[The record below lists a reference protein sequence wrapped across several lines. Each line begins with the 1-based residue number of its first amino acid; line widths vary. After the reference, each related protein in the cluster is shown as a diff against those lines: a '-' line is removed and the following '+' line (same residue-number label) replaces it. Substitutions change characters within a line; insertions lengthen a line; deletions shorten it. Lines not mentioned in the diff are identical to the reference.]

1 MEKLCTLHP
10 DLRFALSH
18 TIGRSRS
25 SSSANHD
32 EAHPRPGLGP
42 SVPYGNHARRNPDQV
57 SDQTGEVLLQAHAR
71 EIQLEQFGDWMIDKS
86 WNQQVESA
94 LRTAPSCPELGSE
107 DELAIWACPV
117 CDCQFS
123 STAALKTHARRA
135 HKLVEP
141 CENIFD
147 RTKHAVNGLPQCAGC
162 LKKFSR
168 WQTLQQHIN
177 NNSCPAVV
185 PSNRAKPPG
194 LTADPPSTAT
204 AELHSDS
211 AREYHPVD
219 TATSAALAEETTATS
234 RMETEP
240 QHVTSIDSFPER
252 QLQLQRIVPH
262 GVNHFIRF
270 PELTQT
276 MLRTCMLCGQW
287 VASHK
292 VMNFITEIH
301 IHRLVSSYNNEPAAS
316 LNNEPRLVRPVTFA
330 VVNTRTG
337 RHTCTNALLFG
348 NAPCFVLC
356 TRRSTM
362 MDEQM
367 AEFFGD
373 VKTESSFPDPW
384 SEYSHPMTGAHSP
397 FEMPN
402 GKRRREPFRG
412 HQQQPPQQPSP
423 FQYGRFPRDPLITTL
438 AKTVLRQ
445 QEELKVLRQDTGF
458 ILFLKPG
465 EDGVMSVWYKAA
477 LTFKAKQEAEPAWQ
491 LGQLP
496 LRMVLALT
504 MFKELTDR
512 LNQTLA
518 SQEKLRKVTDKGW
531 RDSTGWRFQRWNA
544 AQRQLEVDSSRPP
557 IPDDQMLDHLATIL
571 QCLKHPIVT
580 RFRCKRKLM
589 ETMTSQATFL
599 LDISLR
605 CHSAVTMWDT
615 MKILQ
620 NNAVFQLVGMA
631 YKTEGLGSGA
641 QEKQLRDMIYPK
653 K

>member
-252 QLQLQRIVPH
+252 QL
-262 GVNHFIRF
+262 
-270 PELTQT
+270 
-276 MLRTCMLCGQW
+276 
-287 VASHK
+287 
-292 VMNFITEIH
+292 
-301 IHRLVSSYNNEPAAS
+301 PATTNCAAWSAS
-316 LNNEPRLVRPVTFA
+316 L
-330 VVNTRTG
+330 
-337 RHTCTNALLFG
+337 H
-348 NAPCFVLC
+348 
-356 TRRSTM
+356 
-362 MDEQM
+362 
-367 AEFFGD
+367 
-373 VKTESSFPDPW
+373 SFP
-384 SEYSHPMTGAHSP
+384 
-397 FEMPN
+397 
-402 GKRRREPFRG
+402 
-412 HQQQPPQQPSP
+412 
-423 FQYGRFPRDPLITTL
+423 
-438 AKTVLRQ
+438 
-445 QEELKVLRQDTGF
+445 
-458 ILFLKPG
+458 
-465 EDGVMSVWYKAA
+465 
-477 LTFKAKQEAEPAWQ
+477 
-491 LGQLP
+491 
-496 LRMVLALT
+496 
-504 MFKELTDR
+504 
-512 LNQTLA
+512 
-518 SQEKLRKVTDKGW
+518 
-531 RDSTGWRFQRWNA
+531 
-544 AQRQLEVDSSRPP
+544 
-557 IPDDQMLDHLATIL
+557 
-571 QCLKHPIVT
+571 
-580 RFRCKRKLM
+580 
-589 ETMTSQATFL
+589 
-599 LDISLR
+599 
-605 CHSAVTMWDT
+605 
-615 MKILQ
+615 
-620 NNAVFQLVGMA
+620 
-631 YKTEGLGSGA
+631 
-641 QEKQLRDMIYPK
+641 
-653 K
+653 

>member
-1 MEKLCTLHP
+1 M
-10 DLRFALSH
+10 
-18 TIGRSRS
+18 
-25 SSSANHD
+25 
-32 EAHPRPGLGP
+32 
-42 SVPYGNHARRNPDQV
+42 
-57 SDQTGEVLLQAHAR
+57 
-71 EIQLEQFGDWMIDKS
+71 
-86 WNQQVESA
+86 
-94 LRTAPSCPELGSE
+94 
-107 DELAIWACPV
+107 
-117 CDCQFS
+117 
-123 STAALKTHARRA
+123 
-135 HKLVEP
+135 
-141 CENIFD
+141 
-147 RTKHAVNGLPQCAGC
+147 NGLPQCAGC

-373 VKTESSFPDPW
+373 VKTE
-384 SEYSHPMTGAHSP
+384 
-397 FEMPN
+397 
-402 GKRRREPFRG
+402 K
-412 HQQQPPQQPSP
+412 
-423 FQYGRFPRDPLITTL
+423 
-438 AKTVLRQ
+438 
-445 QEELKVLRQDTGF
+445 
-458 ILFLKPG
+458 
-465 EDGVMSVWYKAA
+465 
-477 LTFKAKQEAEPAWQ
+477 
-491 LGQLP
+491 QLP
-496 LRMVLALT
+496 RPVERVLASN
-504 MFKELTDR
+504 DR
-512 LNQTLA
+512 GPQP
-518 SQEKLRKVTDKGW
+518 LRD
-531 RDSTGWRFQRWNA
+531 
-544 AQRQLEVDSSRPP
+544 AQRQTQTRAVPRASTTAATAA
-557 IPDDQMLDHLATIL
+557 IPFPVRSVPKGSLDHYFGQNRPATTGGTQGAASGHRL
-571 QCLKHPIVT
+571 HTLP
-580 RFRCKRKLM
+580 
-589 ETMTSQATFL
+589 ETGRGRGHECVVQGGADFQGQA
-599 LDISLR
+599 
-605 CHSAVTMWDT
+605 
-615 MKILQ
+615 
-620 NNAVFQLVGMA
+620 
-631 YKTEGLGSGA
+631 GSGA
-641 QEKQLRDMIYPK
+641 GMAARSTTSPNGPGL
-653 K
+653 